1 MDDESMDS
9 PESFLRTKPKDQD
22 EPEISFFDLFESIF
36 KEKVNEWV
44 QNQEKEM
51 ENLNKKEK

>member
-1 MDDESMDS
+1 MSDDESINN
-9 PESFLRTKPKDQD
+9 PETFLRRKPQQED

-44 QNQEKEM
+44 QN
-51 ENLNKKEK
+51 

>member
-1 MDDESMDS
+1 MSDDESINN
-9 PESFLRTKPKDQD
+9 PETFLRRKPKLED

-44 QNQEKEM
+44 QN
-51 ENLNKKEK
+51 

>member
-9 PESFLRTKPKDQD
+9 PESFLRAKPKDQD

-44 QNQEKEM
+44 KNQEKEM